1 MREESSSEARSRAIA
16 ELATRQHGVLSSRQ
30 LVALGWSTSAI
41 GRLVAAGRLH
51 RLHHGVYAVGHP
63 VVSAYGHRLA
73 AVLACGVGAL
83 ASHITAAAIWGLRAG
98 AGRVVHVTLDAGRG
112 RGTRAGIRVHRCAD
126 LVDDDRALM
135 HGIPVTSLA
144 RTLVDLGDVVPPTHV
159 RSAFVAAERRQLI
172 DMTAIDA
179 ALERVSRRRPG
190 ARVLTELL
198 RAYDP
203 RWSQTRSGLEL
214 AMLDLLAA
222 HALPPAEVNAW
233 VGGRYLAD
241 LLWADH
247 RLVVEVDSDRY
258 HETPSARRSDRRRDH
273 DLRRLGYSVVRIGEH
288 ELADEPQAAAARIRQ
303 ALNAPTS
310 ARPS

>member
-1 MREESSSEARSRAIA
+1 M
-16 ELATRQHGVLSSRQ
+16 SSRQ
-30 LVALGWSTSAI
+30 LGAVGLTRASISRWADS
-41 GRLVAAGRLH
+41 GRLH

-112 RGTRAGIRVHRCAD
+112 RGTRAGIRVHRHAD
-126 LVDDDRALM
+126 LVADDRALV

-179 ALERVSRRRPG
+179 TLERVSGRRRG

-222 HALPPAEVNAW
+222 HGLPPAEVNAW

-241 LLWADH
+241 ILWTDH

-258 HETPSARRSDRRRDH
+258 HQTPSACRADRRRDH
-273 DLRRLGYSVVRIGEH
+273 DLRRVGYCVVRIGEH
-288 ELADEPQAAAARIRQ
+288 ELADEPQAAAASIRQ
-303 ALNAPTS
+303 ALDAPTS